1 MRRAES
7 PVPSIDWLYSAGDLN
22 GDGPYVLYQVNRMT
36 GAATTPEQAISGGAS
51 GPELRDISIMD

>member
-7 PVPSIDWLYSAGDLN
+7 PVPSIDWLYAVGDLN

-36 GAATTPEQAISGGAS
+36 GAATTPEQGFPGGAF
-51 GPELRDISIMD
+51 GPELRDIAIMD

>member
-7 PVPSIDWLYSAGDLN
+7 PVPSIDWLYAVGDLN

-36 GAATTPEQAISGGAS
+36 GAAMTPEQAFLGGAS
-51 GPELRDISIMD
+51 GPELRDIAIMY